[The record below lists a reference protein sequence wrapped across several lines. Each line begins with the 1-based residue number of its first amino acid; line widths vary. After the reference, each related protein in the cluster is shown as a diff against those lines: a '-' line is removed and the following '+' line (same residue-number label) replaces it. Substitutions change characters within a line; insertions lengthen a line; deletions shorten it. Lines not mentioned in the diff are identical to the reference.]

1 MASTNPTEE
10 THSLPGRNPDG
21 TFTKGSS
28 AAKEAGH
35 LGGLHAHHLEE
46 SQVCPSPREGHR
58 ERETKENKNSPFLT
72 FSLIS
77 PPQEQN
83 SSVSSSAGRN
93 PDGTFTKGS
102 EEAKHAGHIGG
113 LHAAGKTDE
122 KKEEVSELEVQTGRN
137 SDGTFVKGSEAA
149 KEAGHKGGL
158 A

>member
-1 MASTNPTEE
+1 MAFTPTIWKNRRYV
-10 THSLPGRNPDG
+10 H
-21 TFTKGSS
+21 
-28 AAKEAGH
+28 
-35 LGGLHAHHLEE
+35 
-46 SQVCPSPREGHR
+46 PRER
-58 ERETKENKNSPFLT
+58 DTERETKENKKPPFLT

-77 PPQEQN
+77 PPQEEHH
-83 SSVSSSAGRN
+83 SSAGRN

-137 SDGTFVKGSEAA
+137 PDGTFVKGSEAA

>member
-1 MASTNPTEE
+1 MAFTPTIWKN
-10 THSLPGRNPDG
+10 HRYV
-21 TFTKGSS
+21 
-28 AAKEAGH
+28 H
-35 LGGLHAHHLEE
+35 
-46 SQVCPSPREGHR
+46 PRERHR
-58 ERETKENKNSPFLT
+58 ERETKENKKNPPFLT

-77 PPQEQN
+77 PPQEEHH
-83 SSVSSSAGRN
+83 SSAGRN

-122 KKEEVSELEVQTGRN
+122 KKEEEVSELEVQTGRN
-137 SDGTFVKGSEAA
+137 PDGTFVKGSEAA

>member
-1 MASTNPTEE
+1 MSIPERDT
-10 THSLPGRNPDG
+10 
-21 TFTKGSS
+21 
-28 AAKEAGH
+28 
-35 LGGLHAHHLEE
+35 
-46 SQVCPSPREGHR
+46 
-58 ERETKENKNSPFLT
+58 EREKPRGRTFLT
-72 FSLIS
+72 FLLIS

-83 SSVSSSAGRN
+83 SSGSSSAGRN

-122 KKEEVSELEVQTGRN
+122 KKEEEEVSELEVQTGRN
-137 SDGTFVKGSEAA
+137 PDGTFVKGSEAA

>member
-46 SQVCPSPREGHR
+46 SQVCPSPRETQR
-58 ERETKENKNSPFLT
+58 ERNQAKNNPPFLT

-77 PPQEQN
+77 PLQEEHH
-83 SSVSSSAGRN
+83 SSAGRN

-137 SDGTFVKGSEAA
+137 PDGTFVKGSEAA

>member
-1 MASTNPTEE
+1 MAFTPTIWKN
-10 THSLPGRNPDG
+10 HRYV
-21 TFTKGSS
+21 
-28 AAKEAGH
+28 H
-35 LGGLHAHHLEE
+35 
-46 SQVCPSPREGHR
+46 PRERHT
-58 ERETKENKNSPFLT
+58 EREKPSKKQPPLPHFLT
-72 FSLIS
+72 YIP

-83 SSVSSSAGRN
+83 SSGSSSAGRN

-102 EEAKHAGHIGG
+102 EEAKHAGHVGG

-137 SDGTFVKGSEAA
+137 PDGTFVKGSEAA

>member
-46 SQVCPSPREGHR
+46 SQVCPSPRERHR
-58 ERETKENKNSPFLT
+58 ERNQAKNNPPFLT

-77 PPQEQN
+77 PPQEEHH
-83 SSVSSSAGRN
+83 SSAGRN

-137 SDGTFVKGSEAA
+137 PDGTFVKGSEAA

>member
-1 MASTNPTEE
+1 MSIPERAAERGTK
-10 THSLPGRNPDG
+10 RNP
-21 TFTKGSS
+21 
-28 AAKEAGH
+28 
-35 LGGLHAHHLEE
+35 
-46 SQVCPSPREGHR
+46 PP
-58 ERETKENKNSPFLT
+58 PFLT

-77 PPQEQN
+77 PPQEEHH
-83 SSVSSSAGRN
+83 SSAGRN

-122 KKEEVSELEVQTGRN
+122 KKEEEVSELEVQTGRN
-137 SDGTFVKGSEAA
+137 PDGTFVKGSEAA

>member
-46 SQVCPSPREGHR
+46 SQVCPSPRETQR
-58 ERETKENKNSPFLT
+58 ERETKQKTTPPS
-72 FSLIS
+72 SLSYIS
-77 PPQEQN
+77 PPQEEHHP
-83 SSVSSSAGRN
+83 SAGRN

-122 KKEEVSELEVQTGRN
+122 KEEVSELEVQTGRN
-137 SDGTFVKGSEAA
+137 PDGTFVKGSEAA

>member
-1 MASTNPTEE
+1 MPIPERNTERERNQVNPPPPQ
-10 THSLPGRNPDG
+10 SLP
-21 TFTKGSS
+21 
-28 AAKEAGH
+28 H
-35 LGGLHAHHLEE
+35 
-46 SQVCPSPREGHR
+46 
-58 ERETKENKNSPFLT
+58 FLT
-72 FSLIS
+72 YI
-77 PPQEQN
+77 PQQEEHH
-83 SSVSSSAGRN
+83 SSAGRN

-137 SDGTFVKGSEAA
+137 PDGTFVKGSEAA

>member
-1 MASTNPTEE
+1 MSIPERDTETE
-10 THSLPGRNPDG
+10 KPRG
-21 TFTKGSS
+21 T
-28 AAKEAGH
+28 
-35 LGGLHAHHLEE
+35 
-46 SQVCPSPREGHR
+46 PPP
-58 ERETKENKNSPFLT
+58 PFLT

-77 PPQEQN
+77 PPQEEHH
-83 SSVSSSAGRN
+83 SSAGRN

-113 LHAAGKTDE
+113 MHAAGKTDE

-137 SDGTFVKGSEAA
+137 PDGTFVKGSEAA

>member
-10 THSLPGRNPDG
+10 THSLSGRNPDG

-46 SQVCPSPREGHR
+46 SQVCPSPRETQR
-58 ERETKENKNSPFLT
+58 ERNQGEKTFLT
-72 FSLIS
+72 FLLIS

-83 SSVSSSAGRN
+83 SSGSSSAGRN

-137 SDGTFVKGSEAA
+137 PDGTFVKGSEAA

>member
-46 SQVCPSPREGHR
+46 SQVCPSPRETQR
-58 ERETKENKNSPFLT
+58 EKPSKKQPPFLT
-72 FSLIS
+72 FLHI
-77 PPQEQN
+77 PQQEEN
-83 SSVSSSAGRN
+83 HSSAGRN

-137 SDGTFVKGSEAA
+137 PDGTFVKGSEAA